1 MFFNKKY
8 KILQIQIY
16 EIKTVLWTKESTRK
30 IKNSKDKRPKYK
42 VITVQN
48 NNTKTTTK

>member
-1 MFFNKKY
+1 MFCNKKY

-16 EIKTVLWTKESTRK
+16 EIKTVLWTKERTHK
-30 IKNSKDKRPKYK
+30 IKNKKDKRQKYK

-48 NNTKTTTK
+48 TEITH